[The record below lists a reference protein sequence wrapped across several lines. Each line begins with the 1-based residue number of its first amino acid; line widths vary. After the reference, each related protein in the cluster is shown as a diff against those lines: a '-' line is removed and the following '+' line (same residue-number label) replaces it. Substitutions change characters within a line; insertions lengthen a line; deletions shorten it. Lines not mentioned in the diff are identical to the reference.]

1 MSTSVYVCLCVCMSV
16 CPWGYLR
23 NYKRHLYHF
32 LLCMLPMDVARSS
45 SGRVT
50 KSQGGGTVLGFSS
63 PLIMYCNAF
72 AAKGIIQSPVTPCIR
87 KDHSVCQASAK
98 RNPENLSAGDTAYCW
113 EGGDGSAQRGRSMI
127 SMIALLLLRL
137 LFSLFIS
144 INKNRKR
151 KRWTRVFFVSFNLK
165 PFKRRFSFK
174 RAPP

>member
-23 NYKRHLYHF
+23 NYTRDLYHF
-32 LLCMLPMDVARSS
+32 FPVHVAYVHGSVLLRKGDEFPR
-45 SGRVT
+45 GRD
-50 KSQGGGTVLGFSS
+50 SFGFSS

-72 AAKGIIQSPVTPCIR
+72 AAKGIIQSPITPCIR
-87 KDHSVCQASAK
+87 RDHSVCQASAK
-98 RNPENLSAGDTAYCW
+98 RNPQIWVQAIRPIGW

-127 SMIALLLLRL
+127 STITLLLLCL

-151 KRWTRVFFVSFNLK
+151 KRWTRVFSFRLI
-165 PFKRRFSFK
+165 
-174 RAPP
+174 